1 MATPSTRGGELC
13 LVLGR
18 AQDPARRPRMLGIVR
33 SSIGKSSALL
43 LSRNLATATA
53 TATATTATATAGAS
67 SSTASTEVLPN
78 AAKPSEFSI
87 ATLRS
92 FPSLEPHSIFPVHN
106 RLINAPLRRD
116 ILWLAVV
123 MELDNRRV
131 GASNPPGRSEHKF
144 SRKKLFKQKGTGR
157 ARVGD
162 ANSPIRDRGAYAMA
176 RTAPNDMSSDLPS
189 KTYHLAYRVAL
200 SDAYR
205 KGKLFVIGQDEA
217 FVGKYEEKLSTK
229 DTVKAGDS
237 YDLEIPTTESV
248 AISKFVKSHELDK
261 LNVLFIADDYFKVS
275 NLREAVLRYPSNKL
289 RVLQKE
295 EVEVRD
301 LLKAHKIYVEKAA
314 FDYFAAKYT
323 KFVDFDA

>member
-1 MATPSTRGGELC
+1 MFSIL
-13 LVLGR
+13 
-18 AQDPARRPRMLGIVR
+18 R
-33 SSIGKSSALL
+33 SSIIKSTSPF
-43 LSRNLATATA
+43 LSRNI
-53 TATATTATATAGAS
+53 S
-67 SSTASTEVLPN
+67 NEVLPN
-78 AAKPSEFSI
+78 AIKPSNFSI

-106 RLINAPLRRD
+106 KILNVPLRRD

-162 ANSPIRDRGAYAMA
+162 GNSPIRFRGAYALA
-176 RTAPNDMSSDLPS
+176 RTAPNDFSTDLPN
-189 KTYHLAYRVAL
+189 KVYYYAYRIAL

-205 KGKLFVIGQDEA
+205 KGKLNIIGKDED
-217 FVGKYEEKLSTK
+217 FINKYKEKLSTN
-229 DTVKAGDS
+229 DSIKAGDS
-237 YDLEIPTTESV
+237 FDLEIPTTESI
-248 AISKFVKSHELDK
+248 AISKFVKSHDLEK
-261 LNVLFIADDYFKVS
+261 LNTLFIADDYFKVS
-275 NLREAVLRYPSNKL
+275 NLREAILRYPSNKL
-289 RVLQKE
+289 TVLQKD

-301 LLKAHKIYVEKAA
+301 LLKANKIIIEKSA